1 MENSKTANEVTLDIR
16 GQICPS
22 TLLTTLKEINI
33 IKTKLQNGE
42 ASLQILTDNRDA
54 TSTIP
59 NAIKAMGYGTLVE
72 KKEHHYII
80 QIFNEDL

>member
-1 MENSKTANEVTLDIR
+1 MKKMRNSTTAHEIILDIR

-22 TLLTTLKEINI
+22 ALLTTLKEVNN

-42 ASLQILTDNRDA
+42 VSLQILTDNRDT

-59 NAIKAMGYGTLVE
+59 NAIKSMGYKTSVI
-72 KKEHHYII
+72 K
-80 QIFNEDL
+80 

>member
-1 MENSKTANEVTLDIR
+1 MANANTADKVTLDIR

-22 TLLTTLKEINI
+22 ALLTTLKEVNN

-42 ASLQILTDNRDA
+42 VLLQILTDNRDA

-59 NAIKAMGYGTLVE
+59 NAVKSMGYATFVE
-72 KKEHHYII
+72 KTESHYRIK
-80 QIFNEDL
+80 IFTENI